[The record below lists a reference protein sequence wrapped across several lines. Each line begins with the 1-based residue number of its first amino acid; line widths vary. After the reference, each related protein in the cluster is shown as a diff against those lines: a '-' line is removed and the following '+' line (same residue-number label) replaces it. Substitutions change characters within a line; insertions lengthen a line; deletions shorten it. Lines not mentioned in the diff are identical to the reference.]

1 MDLYVYVKMYMDFA
15 RIIAPGLW
23 QLPCIDALA

>member
-1 MDLYVYVKMYMDFA
+1 MDLYVYAKMYMDLT

-23 QLPCIDALA
+23 QLPDIGALG